1 MILAWARRVAS
12 CFTVFPTEYQRLQC
26 NLVTSYS
33 WTYGSGITRSGLLWG
48 CCCMAFEPRFMHSD
62 LDGSSDTS
70 CGQDNGNR
78 GSGRGSWG
86 LGGGSDTLLLG
97 DALGLLVNIQD
108 LLLGGGVEA
117 VHP

>member
-70 CGQDNGNR
+70 CGQDNRNR
-78 GSGRGSWG
+78 GSGGGSWG
-86 LGGGSDTLLLG
+86 LSGGGDTLLLLTS
-97 DALGLLVNIQD
+97 AKHERLLTAMR
-108 LLLGGGVEA
+108 LA
-117 VHP
+117 SS